1 MSNEG
6 VILPLDINKKVAI
19 VQELIPHYR
28 ESFFSLLSKYPYD
41 IRLFHSTCGR
51 SDGLVGSCQ
60 FSFSSTKVKI
70 FKFGRLYW
78 QKVLGKIIFGRF
90 SYVVLGLELKIISNY
105 FVWLSAL
112 FFPYKVI
119 WWTHGFNVQLKSNDF
134 YFWLDRIIK
143 TIMMKLSSRIL
154 LYTDYN
160 LDELLKWGINRD
172 KIIILDNAIDERP
185 YQEALKKVSRADIER
200 VEQQTSKSGHTI
212 TFLGRLTR
220 GKKVERV
227 LEIAKGLLPR
237 FPDLRVLII
246 GDGEERS
253 SLESGVRES
262 GLEGVV
268 FFLGTITDP
277 QKLSPYMKVTDF
289 VVLPGSVGLTI
300 VHSMIYGIPFV
311 TLENE
316 MHSPEIAY
324 LINDYNGYKAPDLQG
339 MCSWIAEVFDNPEKK
354 SRLKENCLATI
365 REKVSLTHMADQ
377 FVKAFE

>member
-1 MSNEG
+1 MEDR
-6 VILPLDINKKVAI
+6 ILAIGSNKKVAI

-28 ESFFSLLSKYPYD
+28 VSFFSQLSKYQYD
-41 IRLFHSTCGR
+41 IMVFHSTCRR
-51 SDGLVGSCQ
+51 SDGLVVSCQ
-60 FSFSSTKVKI
+60 FSFSNTAVTILKI
-70 FKFGRLYW
+70 GRLYW
-78 QKVLGKIIFGRF
+78 QNILTKITTGKFC
-90 SYVVLGLELKIISNY
+90 YVVIGLELKIISNY

-112 FFPYKVI
+112 LFPYKVI
-119 WWTHGFNVQLKSNDF
+119 WWTHGFNVQLKRNDLK
-134 YFWLDRIIK
+134 FWLDRIVK
-143 TIMMKLSSRIL
+143 TVMMKLSSRIL

-160 LDELLKWGINRD
+160 LDELLRWGISRD
-172 KIIILDNAIDERP
+172 KIIILNNAIDERP
-185 YQEALKKVSRADIER
+185 YQEALEKVSRADIER

-246 GDGEERS
+246 GDGEERA

-277 QKLSPYMKVTDF
+277 QDLSRYMKVTDF

-316 MHSPEIAY
+316 KHSPEIAY
-324 LINDYNGYKAPDLQG
+324 LINDYNGYKAQDLRG
-339 MCSWIAEVFDNPEKK
+339 MCSWISEVFDDPEKK
-354 SRLKENCLATI
+354 NRLKDNCLTTI
-365 REKVSLTHMADQ
+365 REKVSLAHMAEQ